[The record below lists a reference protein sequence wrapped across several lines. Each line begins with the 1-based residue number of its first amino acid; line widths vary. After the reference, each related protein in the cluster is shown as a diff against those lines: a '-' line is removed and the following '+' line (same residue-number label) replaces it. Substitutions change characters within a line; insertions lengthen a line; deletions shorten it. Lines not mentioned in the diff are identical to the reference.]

1 MNRLAPHNA
10 APRTGKVQHL
20 LDHLDD
26 ARPEEAE
33 TLREWLSDPDWPDQT
48 IAKTVTKH
56 ICRED
61 RLGYEIG
68 ATAVR
73 NYRDSLAVG

>member
-10 APRTGKVQHL
+10 APRTDKVQHL

-33 TLREWLSDPDWPDQT
+33 TLREWLADPSWGDQT
-48 IAKTVTKH
+48 IAKTVTSA
-56 ICRED
+56 ICKPD
-61 RLGYEIG
+61 NLGYAIG
-68 ATAVR
+68 ATSVR
-73 NYRDSLAVG
+73 NYREAL